1 MIKKHII
8 LRKRSSPIQ
17 VNLPNGRSFT
27 SRQERISRKQLPIN
41 IKISRNRA
49 IGPRRNN
56 RRIYFNLARPALE
69 RIRQKRKQEKKR
81 IARVNQL
88 YPDNSPQIGSGIGQ
102 NLLKAGINLG
112 SKAIG
117 SDIGKKIINKGIDN
131 IPNIL
136 KSGRSKIKNKN
147 IKKALESEIADM
159 VVGEVKSKARKKYD
173 SPNLID

>member
-1 MIKKHII
+1 M
-8 LRKRSSPIQ
+8 
-17 VNLPNGRSFT
+17 
-27 SRQERISRKQLPIN
+27 
-41 IKISRNRA
+41 
-49 IGPRRNN
+49 
-56 RRIYFNLARPALE
+56 
-69 RIRQKRKQEKKR
+69 
-81 IARVNQL
+81 
-88 YPDNSPQIGSGIGQ
+88 
-102 NLLKAGINLG
+102 LKAGINLG

>member
-1 MIKKHII
+1 M
-8 LRKRSSPIQ
+8 
-17 VNLPNGRSFT
+17 
-27 SRQERISRKQLPIN
+27 
-41 IKISRNRA
+41 KISGNRA

-69 RIRQKRKQEKKR
+69 RIRQRRKQEKKKR
-81 IARVNQL
+81 LARVNQL
-88 YPDNSPQIGSGIGQ
+88 YYDNVPQIGSEIGQ

-131 IPNIL
+131 IPNIF

-147 IKKALESEIADM
+147 IKKALESEIADK